1 MAPVP
6 VLHPACAGRPQTTGL
21 LHLGFSSLKG
31 AENSSQA
38 PLQAVTRMGS
48 DIGVEAPGKPSSLA
62 PAAWPPRGVWLP
74 VPSHTSPPPHLPT
87 PAMVGPRKVAGLDT
101 FSLLKA
107 LACLGRCPRI
117 SQRSGRC
124 QEGRVP
130 CLSPA
135 VHRSRAL
142 PKASLCPYALNLILK
157 TRTSDLPT
165 CQVSSI
171 FEILSSS

>member
-1 MAPVP
+1 M
-6 VLHPACAGRPQTTGL
+6 
-21 LHLGFSSLKG
+21 
-31 AENSSQA
+31 
-38 PLQAVTRMGS
+38 
-48 DIGVEAPGKPSSLA
+48 
-62 PAAWPPRGVWLP
+62 
-74 VPSHTSPPPHLPT
+74 PSHTSPPYLPT